1 MLFLQC
7 EIICTQKSVGA
18 GIGSVPCA
26 SALPHHHHDGGAFCA
41 SVKLCQK
48 DGRVNDEHTHHCHN
62 PKLDQHHLFV
72 PVGQKELHA
81 LHLLDGGDSFL
92 DVGFGGFG
100 PFLPC
105 GFWKGNSCALS
116 LYASVGRTLFAS
128 APVALLACCHGKHWK
143 RRGPPTV
150 Q

>member
-1 MLFLQC
+1 MKLSVRKNLSVLALVLFL
-7 EIICTQKSVGA
+7 VL
-18 GIGSVPCA
+18 V
-26 SALPHHHHDGGAFCA
+26 LFPHHHHDGGAFCV

-81 LHLLDGGDSFL
+81 LHLLDGGDSL
-92 DVGFGGFG
+92 LEGGFGGFG

-116 LYASVGRTLFAS
+116 LFASVGRTLFAS